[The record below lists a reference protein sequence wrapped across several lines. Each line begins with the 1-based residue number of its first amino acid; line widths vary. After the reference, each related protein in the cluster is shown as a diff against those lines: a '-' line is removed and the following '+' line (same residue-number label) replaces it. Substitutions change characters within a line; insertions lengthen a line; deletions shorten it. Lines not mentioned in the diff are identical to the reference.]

1 MRIIAGELKGQ
12 IISSPK
18 GHKTHPMSERMR
30 GALFNTLGDIS
41 GLKILD
47 AYAGSGALGIESLSR
62 GASSVLFIDS
72 DKNATVTIENN
83 LAKLNIVGS
92 KVTKANIASWSDHNY
107 ETTFDIV
114 LADPPYNQLN
124 ANHFI
129 KLARNVKK
137 NGLLVLSLP
146 KTHPIVI
153 IENFI
158 ELASKNFADG
168 SIRIYQRM
176 PKVSKSQ
183 N

>member
-1 MRIIAGELKGQ
+1 VRIIAGELKGQ

-30 GALFNTLGDIS
+30 GSLFNTLGDIS

-47 AYAGSGALGIESLSR
+47 AYAGSGSLGIEALSR
-62 GASSVLFIDS
+62 GASYVLFIDS
-72 DKNATVTIENN
+72 DKNAASVIMQN
-83 LAKLNIVGS
+83 LGKLKLVGS
-92 KVTKANIASWSDHNY
+92 KVTKANIASWSDHNF

-114 LADPPYNQLN
+114 LADPPYNQVN
-124 ANHFI
+124 ENHFVKI
-129 KLARNVKK
+129 GRNVGK
-137 NGLLVLSLP
+137 NGLLVISLP
-146 KTHPIVI
+146 KSYQKVS
-153 IENFI
+153 IENFA
-158 ELASKNFADG
+158 ELVTKNFADG